1 MIEQLLLPLETTE
14 AGKYL
19 ATFIVSMIPVIELR
33 GGVPFGVA
41 LGLPVPGALLTA
53 LVGNMLPVPFIVLFV
68 RRVFVWIR
76 RRIPKLGRWVEK
88 IEKKAWEKSDRVL
101 KYQTWGLLVFVAIPL
116 PGTGAWT
123 GALIAAL
130 LDMRLKKAVPVIF
143 LGVLIAGGIITT
155 LTYGVVSLLG

>member
-1 MIEQLLLPLETTE
+1 MTELLTALETTE

-19 ATFIVSMIPVIELR
+19 ATFLVSTAPVIELR

-41 LGLPVPGALLTA
+41 LGLPVGGAFMAALL
-53 LVGNMLPVPFIVLFV
+53 GNMLPVPFIVLFV
-68 RRVFVWIR
+68 RRAFFWIR
-76 RRIPKLGRWVEK
+76 RRLPRLGRWVDRL
-88 IEKKAWEKSDRVL
+88 EKKAWEKSDQVL
-101 KYQTWGLLVFVAIPL
+101 RYQTWGLLIFVAIPL

-143 LGVLIAGGIITT
+143 LGVLIAGLIVTG
-155 LTYGVVSLLG
+155 LTYGVVSIFA

>member
-1 MIEQLLLPLETTE
+1 MTELLTALETTE

-19 ATFIVSMIPVIELR
+19 TTVLVSMAPVIELR

-41 LGLPVPGALLTA
+41 LGLPVGGAFMAALL
-53 LVGNMLPVPFIVLFV
+53 GNMLPVPFIVLFV
-68 RRVFVWIR
+68 RRAFFWIR
-76 RRIPKLGRWVEK
+76 KRLPRLGRWVDRL
-88 IEKKAWEKSDRVL
+88 EKKAWEKSDQVL
-101 KYQTWGLLVFVAIPL
+101 RYQTWGLLIFVAIPL

-143 LGVLIAGGIITT
+143 LGVLIAGLIVTG
-155 LTYGVVSLLG
+155 LTYGVVSIFA